1 MHVQLRAVRRTAG
14 RWMGT
19 AMLGLAAACA
29 DAPTQ
34 LADVQGAAPAQAVQT
49 GWISGTY
56 SNAYGA
62 RFYRLWVPAGYTGT
76 TPRPL
81 MVMLHGCQQDGYD
94 FAAGTRMNTF
104 ADSRNFLVLYPEQG
118 TAYNP
123 ADCWNWYYTVNQV
136 RGSGEPSLIAGM
148 ISWVK
153 VNYSVD
159 GARVGIAGFSAGAA
173 MANIMG
179 CAYPDQVR
187 RVAAFAGVM
196 YGGAT
201 TSAGGT
207 NAMLYGS
214 IYDPNSMGS
223 SCYST
228 MGSYRREVPALV
240 FHGTSDL
247 TVNPVNAHQTLS
259 QWAQA
264 DDRGYDA
271 LDDNDV
277 DDTADATSTATAC
290 RSYTRYDYR
299 NAQSGATNL
308 RKYMISG
315 LGHRWSGGSSA
326 GSYTDACGPD
336 ASSIIV
342 SFFGF

>member
-1 MHVQLRAVRRTAG
+1 MRARAGYVG
-14 RWMGT
+14 RWM
-19 AMLGLAAACA
+19 AMGMSLAAAGCA
-29 DAPTQ
+29 DGSAT
-34 LADVQGAAPAQAVQT
+34 LASVDDAAPSAAVQT

-104 ADSRNFLVLYPEQG
+104 ADSRSFLVLYPEQG

-148 ISWVK
+148 IAWVK
-153 VNYSVD
+153 ANYSVD

-173 MANIMG
+173 MASIMG

-187 RVAAFAGVM
+187 RVAAFAGVQ
-196 YGGAT
+196 YGAAT
-201 TSAGGT
+201 TSGGGT
-207 NAMLYGS
+207 SAMLYGS
-214 IYDPNSMGS
+214 IYDPASMGN
-223 SCYST
+223 SCYGT
-228 MGSYRREVPALV
+228 MGSYRREVPTLV

-264 DDRGYDA
+264 NDRGYDA

-299 NAQSGATNL
+299 NAQSGATTM

-326 GSYTDACGPD
+326 GSYTDSCGPD

>member
-1 MHVQLRAVRRTAG
+1 MRTHATAFC
-14 RWMGT
+14 RWMAVGMMT
-19 AMLGLAAACA
+19 IAAAGCA
-29 DAPTQ
+29 DVPTE
-34 LADVQGAAPAQAVQT
+34 AAHAESAAPGLAVQT

-56 SNAYGA
+56 GNVYGA
-62 RFYRLWVPAGYTGT
+62 RFYRLWVPAAYTGAS
-76 TPRPL
+76 PRPL

-94 FAAGTRMNTF
+94 FAAGTRMNSL

-123 ADCWNWYYTVNQV
+123 ADCWNWFYPVNQV

-148 ISWVK
+148 IAWVK
-153 VNYSVD
+153 ANYNVD

-173 MANIMG
+173 MATIMG

-187 RVAAFAGVM
+187 RVASFAGVM

-201 TSAGGT
+201 TSIGGA

-214 IYDPNSMGS
+214 SYAPGSMGN

-228 MGSYRREVPALV
+228 MGSHRREVPVLV

-247 TVNPVNAHQTLS
+247 TVNPTNAHQALS

-264 DDRGYDA
+264 NDRGFDA
-271 LDDNDV
+271 VDDNDV

-290 RSYTRYDYR
+290 RSYTRYDYA
-299 NAQSGATNL
+299 NTQSGAVVM

-326 GSYTDACGPD
+326 GTYSDPCGPD
-336 ASSIIV
+336 ASALIV